1 MIICI
6 SGYTGSGK
14 TTLGDA
20 LAKKMGIKH
29 VGISHKTQFVS
40 NPSDTLEFTKRN
52 TSASFEKSFDELVV
66 EEAHKQDC
74 VVTSWLS
81 PWFIKDASVRVWLFA
96 EFDKRV
102 DRKMEE
108 LKDKGGVVQVR
119 AYVNEKD
126 TFNLSNWKK
135 IYNIDIN
142 DHSIFDIEINTSKLS
157 VDQCADVIALVAKEK
172 GKNEKKT
179 NK

>member
-81 PWFIKDASVRVWLFA
+81 PWFIKDASVRVWQKSLGPLCLA
-96 EFDKRV
+96 GSKRT
-102 DRKMEE
+102 RSSTILAM
-108 LKDKGGVVQVR
+108 Q
-119 AYVNEKD
+119 
-126 TFNLSNWKK
+126 
-135 IYNIDIN
+135 
-142 DHSIFDIEINTSKLS
+142 
-157 VDQCADVIALVAKEK
+157 AKFLYLL
-172 GKNEKKT
+172 T
-179 NK
+179 MV